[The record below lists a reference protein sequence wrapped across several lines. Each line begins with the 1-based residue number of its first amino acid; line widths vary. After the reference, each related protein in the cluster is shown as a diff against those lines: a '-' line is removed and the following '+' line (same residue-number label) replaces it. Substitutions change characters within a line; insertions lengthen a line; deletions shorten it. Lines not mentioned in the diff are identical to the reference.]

1 MFGDGN
7 TSNGDGNEH
16 TAPAVLCR
24 SEAVQNGFAA
34 GTGIDV
40 TDGSSSGGFQ
50 TYKRRKRRKGRLE
63 TEPIKDGRCLVKAG
77 TQLADETVKQSMDV
91 GLLNNFSKRAVIPM
105 IDHHAIVN
113 GLDDSPQQHWRN
125 IVLDQMYRSLSD
137 SEGGIRGCVR
147 AALLSCPEVD
157 HTTTIKKPVHF
168 HKDVRCPPHT
178 GLLPNESASRSH
190 VGVTSNGSLSESDH
204 HTITELCRRSFFKL
218 IMSEKFASLC
228 KLMLENFQGIKVDN
242 FFDFSLIHSRM
253 IEGAYERSP
262 MLFSSDVQQVWKK
275 LQRIGTEIVSLG
287 TTLSEMSRTSYSELV
302 EGAVLSASEDGK
314 NEVCTRESD
323 SHTKL
328 EQLVAC
334 GVFKVCSCRHCGEKA
349 DGRDCLVCDSCEEVY
364 HISCVEPAVKVIPH
378 KSWYCVDCIASR
390 LPHENCVVCK
400 KLNAQRT
407 LINGVGDDIISMNE
421 ETDME
426 LEESSNCITEVGIQ
440 QQKETKYFQL
450 CKICGSDMEF
460 GEHLLECGH
469 PFCPNKYYHKS
480 CLTSTELRMYGPCWY
495 CPSCLCR
502 ACLTDRDDE
511 KIILCDG
518 CDHAYHI
525 YCMNPPRTSIPRG
538 KWFCRKC
545 DADIQKIRKA
555 KMVFEDLERERKQ
568 KGEQVIDKDEE
579 GPMDILLNAAQ
590 TLNLQEELA
599 AIRMD
604 R

>member
-1 MFGDGN
+1 MG
-7 TSNGDGNEH
+7 
-16 TAPAVLCR
+16 VL
-24 SEAVQNGFAA
+24 SAMLILQIF
-34 GTGIDV
+34 
-40 TDGSSSGGFQ
+40 
-50 TYKRRKRRKGRLE
+50 
-63 TEPIKDGRCLVKAG
+63 
-77 TQLADETVKQSMDV
+77 
-91 GLLNNFSKRAVIPM
+91 
-105 IDHHAIVN
+105 
-113 GLDDSPQQHWRN
+113 
-125 IVLDQMYRSLSD
+125 
-137 SEGGIRGCVR
+137 
-147 AALLSCPEVD
+147 
-157 HTTTIKKPVHF
+157 HF
-168 HKDVRCPPHT
+168 F
-178 GLLPNESASRSH
+178 L
-190 VGVTSNGSLSESDH
+190 
-204 HTITELCRRSFFKL
+204 
-218 IMSEKFASLC
+218 
-228 KLMLENFQGIKVDN
+228 
-242 FFDFSLIHSRM
+242 
-253 IEGAYERSP
+253 
-262 MLFSSDVQQVWKK
+262 VWKK

-314 NEVCTRESD
+314 NEKSDRCAFHISFLKGWAAFGVLERVDPGKVSKNHYHFYRGRDSRLVKVLYVVMALEINGVLVEGDVVVCTRESD

-604 R
+604 SLVEGPAYTLIHGSERGGFSFSTSERRCAASGSKEAGGVVDMRWRSWLMASSGISGDKVGTSDVFSQTRHQRRCMHIV